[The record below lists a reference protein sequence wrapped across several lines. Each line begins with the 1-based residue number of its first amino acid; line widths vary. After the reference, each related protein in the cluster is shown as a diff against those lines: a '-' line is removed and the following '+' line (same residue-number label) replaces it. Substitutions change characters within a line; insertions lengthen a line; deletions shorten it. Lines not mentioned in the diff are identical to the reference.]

1 MCSHT
6 YTVMF
11 CCLVFWIHDHHDL
24 CPNSPTLNLHVWLNF
39 HFQYYYSVCSHEGN
53 EPLFDLSWNIILPV
67 CHPLPAWKRLI
78 AKPFLFTSSFI
89 ILSSFGFSLVSLC
102 WRLILI
108 LLNSGVLLFI
118 KITLNIVFRISSWLH
133 FPESWQ
139 SCIPPS
145 AESQFSFNIMEFHFF
160 VTSVCCGHLT
170 VARYWRPTI
179 CPLFLQPLSLASCC
193 R

>member
-1 MCSHT
+1 MIITTFVPILQPWIYMSGWT
-6 YTVMF
+6 FIFSITIQFAVMKEMNL
-11 CCLVFWIHDHHDL
+11 CLTWA
-24 CPNSPTLNLHVWLNF
+24 
-39 HFQYYYSVCSHEGN
+39 E
-53 EPLFDLSWNIILPV
+53 
-67 CHPLPAWKRLI
+67 
-78 AKPFLFTSSFI
+78 TSSF
-89 ILSSFGFSLVSLC
+89 LSVTLYLHERDWLQNLSFLPAPSLFYPHLVFRLFHKRFSLVSLC